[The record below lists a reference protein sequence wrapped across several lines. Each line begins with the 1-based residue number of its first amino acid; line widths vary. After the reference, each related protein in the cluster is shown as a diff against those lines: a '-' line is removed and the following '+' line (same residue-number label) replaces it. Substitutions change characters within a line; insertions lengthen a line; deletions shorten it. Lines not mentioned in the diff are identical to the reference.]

1 MISYSDEHERIET
14 RRLANVAILKR
25 EREDGK
31 ITSRAGL
38 GLSDAL
44 VLSEQA

>member
-1 MISYSDEHERIET
+1 MNFSKTEVRMTKKKVEYH
-14 RRLANVAILKR
+14 
-25 EREDGK
+25 
-31 ITSRAGL
+31 L

>member
-1 MISYSDEHERIET
+1 MKS
-14 RRLANVAILKR
+14 
-25 EREDGK
+25 
-31 ITSRAGL
+31 TSREMSIPRSFDSSEEGNL

>member
-1 MISYSDEHERIET
+1 MPESKIFDLTKIKLSS
-14 RRLANVAILKR
+14 RLSPKDPKEFAK
-25 EREDGK
+25 K
-31 ITSRAGL
+31 IHGDSL